1 MQTIVLTITST
12 GHQGQCMGLSHLCG
26 KIQIPSP
33 ARVKST
39 LISRNLDYFV
49 HFSIMSSSFLAP
61 TGAQE
66 AVSLQSL
73 SRISPLSQLSLSHQ
87 TIKPY
92 FVMLWSFYLEDQ
104 FLRFELDTKNS
115 DFKGER
121 FICFGISQNVDEYL
135 FLSLIFNTHM

>member
-33 ARVKST
+33 ARVKSKV
-39 LISRNLDYFV
+39 V
-49 HFSIMSSSFLAP
+49 HFSIKCQAHFWLQ
-61 TGAQE
+61 QE
-66 AVSLQSL
+66 LRKQSPCSLSAVSHL
-73 SRISPLSQLSLSHQ
+73 PLSQLSLSSNHQ
-87 TIKPY
+87 SLKY
-92 FVMLWSFYLEDQ
+92 FVMLWSFDLEDQ

-135 FLSLIFNTHM
+135 FLSLTFNTQ